1 MGNPVLRIQLLR
13 KLWVHLSAKEMYG
26 LTPPDQI
33 QRSGRALGDVRR
45 QELTHL
51 LNIEKH
57 LHELRRGYAVLDDA
71 GKIHK
76 TGTEDRIHDVAFS
89 TIIEVTGQRE
99 ETVESLP
106 DMGQMIANAHE
117 LARYDALERILRLQK
132 LYLLTERIILG
143 LDISEIDKGALDR
156 RWFNR
161 WKVNACEISNGA
173 LQQLWARILVRELRN
188 PGSCS
193 LRALEYLSGF
203 GLEDAENL
211 NKLASWTMADF
222 VYRSALQALPDHY
235 DSELF
240 ERLEEQGIIRGVF
253 GKVLSK
259 ALRTDM
265 DGGFRCVLTI
275 ADKKLTITSTQARTE
290 LHVPAY
296 MLTSVGREL
305 LTLVAPQV
313 DDAYLQ
319 FVTQDLH
326 ARGMSVDVKDNEAD
340 PSALQVC

>member
-13 KLWVHLSAKEMYG
+13 KLWVHLSAKETFG
-26 LTPPDQI
+26 LTPPDNI
-33 QRSGRALGDVRR
+33 QRSGRQLGEVRR
-45 QELTHL
+45 KELMHL
-51 LNIEKH
+51 LQIEKN
-57 LHELRRGYAVLDDA
+57 LHELRRGHAELDA
-71 GKIHK
+71 EGNMIKIASS
-76 TGTEDRIHDVAFS
+76 DNYNDVAFS
-89 TIIEVTGQRE
+89 NFIEGAEAPKEQ
-99 ETVESLP
+99 ESKLP
-106 DMGQMIANAHE
+106 EIGSMLQNAIE
-117 LARYDALERILRLQK
+117 LANFDALERLLRLQK

-143 LDISEIDKGALDR
+143 LDFQEIDKGALDR

-173 LQQLWARILVRELRN
+173 MQQLWARILVRELRN
-188 PGSCS
+188 PGSS
-193 LRALEYLSGF
+193 SIRALEYLSGF

-211 NKLASWTMADF
+211 NRLASWALGDF

-240 ERLEEQGIIRGVF
+240 ERLEEQGIVRGVF

-259 ALRTDM
+259 ALRTDT
-265 DGGFRCVLTI
+265 DDGFRCVLLV
-275 ADKKLTITSTQARTE
+275 ADKRLTITSNQARTE

-305 LTLVAPQV
+305 LTLVAPTV
-313 DDAYLQ
+313 DQDYLEL
-319 FVTQDLH
+319 VIQDLH
-326 ARGMSVDVKDNEAD
+326 ARGMSVDVNDNESD

>member
-13 KLWVHLSAKEMYG
+13 KLWVHLSSKETFG

-33 QRSGRALGDVRR
+33 QRSGRQLGEVRR
-45 QELTHL
+45 KELMHL
-51 LNIEKH
+51 LQIEKN
-57 LHELRRGYAVLDDA
+57 LHELRRGYVELNDK
-71 GKIHK
+71 GELIK
-76 TGTEDRIHDVAFS
+76 TAHQEHYNDVAFS
-89 TIIEVTGQRE
+89 SIIEKQDTPIEKEVK
-99 ETVESLP
+99 LP
-106 DMGQMIANAHE
+106 EIGAMLQNAIE
-117 LARYDALERILRLQK
+117 LSHYDALERLLRLQK

-143 LDISEIDKGALDR
+143 LDINEIDKGAMDR

-173 LQQLWARILVRELRN
+173 MQQLWARILVRELRN
-188 PGSCS
+188 PGSS
-193 LRALEYLSGF
+193 SIRALEYLSGF

-211 NKLASWTMADF
+211 NRLASWTLSDF

-240 ERLEEQGIIRGVF
+240 ERLEEQGIVRGVF

-259 ALRTDM
+259 VLRTDM
-265 DGGFRCVLTI
+265 DGSFRTVLHI

-305 LTLVAPQV
+305 LTLVAPPV
-313 DDAYLQ
+313 DKDYLEL
-319 FVTQDLH
+319 VIQDLH
-326 ARGMSVDVKDNEAD
+326 ARGMSVTVEENESD

>member
-13 KLWVHLSAKEMYG
+13 KLWVHLSSKETFG
-26 LTPPDQI
+26 LTPPDHI
-33 QRSGRALGDVRR
+33 QRSGRQLGEVRR
-45 QELTHL
+45 KELMHL
-51 LNIEKH
+51 LQVEKN
-57 LHELRRGYAVLDDA
+57 LHELRRGYVTLAEDGKLIKSAV
-71 GKIHK
+71 
-76 TGTEDRIHDVAFS
+76 EDNYNDIAFS
-89 TIIEVTGQRE
+89 TIIEKQDAPKERE
-99 ETVESLP
+99 EALP
-106 DMGQMIANAHE
+106 EIGAMLQNAIE
-117 LARYDALERILRLQK
+117 LSHYDALERLLRLQK

-143 LDISEIDKGALDR
+143 LDINEIDKGALDR

-173 LQQLWARILVRELRN
+173 MQQLWARILVRELRN
-188 PGSCS
+188 PGSS
-193 LRALEYLSGF
+193 SIRALEYLSGF

-211 NKLASWTMADF
+211 TRLASWSLTDF

-240 ERLEEQGIIRGVF
+240 ERLEEQGIVRGVF

-259 ALRTDM
+259 ALHTDM

-275 ADKKLTITSTQARTE
+275 ADKRLTITSTQARTE

-305 LTLVAPQV
+305 LTLVAPTV
-313 DDAYLQ
+313 DKDYLEL
-319 FVTQDLH
+319 VIQDLH
-326 ARGMSVDVKDNEAD
+326 ARGMSVSVADNESD